1 MTDLPQ
7 RIGPYRVLDRLGR
20 GGMGEVFLAYDDRL
34 DRRVAIKRIRPDAG
48 ISDHRRERFRR
59 EARLSARLNHP
70 AIVQIYDIVTEGDL
84 EYIVMEAVEGA
95 NLHTVMERGPLG
107 VPQVLGLARQLAEG
121 LDAAHRQGIV
131 HRDFKAENVL
141 MTGSGQAKITDFG
154 IAKQLLADSEDSL
167 TKGNA
172 VLGTYRTMSPEQAR
186 GEEVD
191 HRTDLFAFGVLLY
204 EALTGRSPF
213 EAENAL
219 ATLNRV
225 IHFRQEP
232 VRSLNPAVPEDLSAL
247 VDDLLEKDPD
257 LRPQSAG
264 QVRRRLEA
272 MTTPMGSFGE
282 TETIAE
288 PIRPASRT
296 AKTAGPTL
304 PLPSGLPRRGS
315 TLAALRVRPLLAL
328 SLLAVLLALLGTGV
342 YFALRRPRE
351 PVYVAVL
358 PPKVGTGSTSGELDL
373 LASAVRVALV
383 RQLSGLE
390 GVSVLE
396 ADDSTSG
403 APIQAAKALGVDELV
418 RSQLDCQLEACNVSL
433 SRVRGSD
440 GSVVW
445 ASQSFAVPTDDFA
458 LVASAVANQ
467 IRQGYSEL
475 PARRGMGQAVS
486 HQDFQTYLDL
496 RRQLGSGT
504 DLGAL
509 LAKLEALRGHAP
521 GFVDA
526 YLLEADVARRRFYL
540 SRDSKDLDRAF
551 QRVEEARD
559 IAPDDPRTLLN
570 LVSVALAGGR
580 LGRAEAALDELQ
592 RLTPGDV
599 QVSDKRAQLL
609 SAKGQTE
616 EGVKVLAAAAAR
628 HPSARRLYSLATMEY
643 QLGRS
648 ADSRRHVDESLQR
661 SPGYRN
667 SLSLLAQIELVY
679 GDVQRAVD
687 LYSDLLRQAAGPVEQ
702 TNLGLAYFTLGRYPE
717 AAQAFRRVLAQEPGN
732 PVYGLNLADTL
743 LLQGKKSE
751 AEDLYR
757 RVIELTA
764 ADPSGQTEVQLLT
777 VRAQALAHLGRGQ
790 EAVTSVQEALR
801 LAPNNSQT
809 VYEASLVYCLLGEE
823 SSALVNATKALKLGC
838 PPRWFTFPWF
848 APLRAHPEF
857 RPMLQDAPAA
867 PK

>member
-48 ISDHRRERFRR
+48 TSDRRRERFRR

-70 AIVQIYDIVTEGDL
+70 AIVQIYDILTEGDL

-95 NLHTVMERGPLG
+95 NLYTLIERGPLG

-141 MTGSGQAKITDFG
+141 VTASGQAKISDFG

-191 HRTDLFAFGVLLY
+191 PRTDLFAFGVLLY

-232 VRSLNPAVPEDLSAL
+232 VRSLHPAVPEDLSAL
-247 VDDLLEKDPD
+247 VDDLLEKEPD

-272 MTTPMGSFGE
+272 MASPTASSFGG
-282 TETIAE
+282 TETVAE
-288 PIRPASRT
+288 PMRLPSRMTAGRLPPAS
-296 AKTAGPTL
+296 
-304 PLPSGLPRRGS
+304 SGPRRGS
-315 TLAALRVRPLLAL
+315 TRAALRTRPVLVAGLLA
-328 SLLAVLLALLGTGV
+328 AVLLLLGTGV

-351 PVYVAVL
+351 PLYVAVL
-358 PPKVGTGSTSGELDL
+358 TPKVGAGSTSGELDL
-373 LASAVRVALV
+373 LASAVRVALL

-390 GVSVLE
+390 GVSVIE
-396 ADDSTSG
+396 SDSSTPG
-403 APIQAAKALGVDELV
+403 APVQAAKALGVDEVV
-418 RSQLDCQLEACNVSL
+418 RSQLDCQAEACNVSL

-445 ASQSFAVPTDDFA
+445 ASPSFSVPTDDFA
-458 LVASAVANQ
+458 LAASAVANQ
-467 IRQGYSEL
+467 VRQGYDEL

-486 HQDFQTYLDL
+486 NQDFQTFLDL
-496 RRQLGSGT
+496 RRQLGSGA
-504 DLGAL
+504 DLGTL
-509 LAKLEALRGHAP
+509 LAKLEALRRRTP

-526 YLLEADVARRRFYL
+526 YLLEADVARRRFYF
-540 SRDSKDLDRAF
+540 SRSPQDLERAF
-551 QRVEEARD
+551 QLVDQARD
-559 IAPDDPRTLLN
+559 IAPDDPRTLLM

-580 LGRAEAALDELQ
+580 LARAEAALDELQ

-609 SAKGQTE
+609 SAQGRSE
-616 EGVKVLAAAAAR
+616 EGVTVLAAAAVR
-628 HPSARRLYSLATMEY
+628 HPSARRLYSLASMEY

-648 ADSRRHVDESLQR
+648 GDARRHVEESLQR

-679 GDVQRAVD
+679 GDVQHAVD
-687 LYSDLLRQAAGPVEQ
+687 LYSALLHQAPGPTERS
-702 TNLGLAYFTLGRYPE
+702 NLGLAYFILKRYPE
-717 AAQAFRRVLAQEPGN
+717 AAEIFRDLLAQEPRN

-743 LLQGKKSE
+743 LLMGKKSE

-757 RVIELTA
+757 RVVELIA
-764 ADPSGQTEVQLLT
+764 ADPSGGTDPQLLT

-823 SSALVNATKALKLGC
+823 SSALVNAAKALKLGC

-857 RPMLQDAPAA
+857 QALLRNAPGA